1 MGAVMLVCLSCSHF
15 SGSLSPCLSAGPV
28 SPVLRSN
35 VELRGGYHEYTE
47 VQSCQDVVYLYHLL
61 WSATILNIIALFLG
75 IITAAVL
82 GGFKDMV
89 RAKDTRVV
97 GWEGM
102 CVLVSWELVKKLA
115 VVKSQAEPLCHPF
128 LCRSVSREKV
138 AEIGRRLAFSYFSC
152 SNMSIKDQWRII
164 PFDEILQNWTCYARV
179 V

>member
-89 RAKDTRVV
+89 RAKGTRVV

-115 VVKSQAEPLCHPF
+115 IVKSLAEPLSPF
-128 LCRSVSREKV
+128 FMSVGFKGASSRNRKK
-138 AEIGRRLAFSYFSC
+138 IGFLIFLLFQHVHKRPMENY
-152 SNMSIKDQWRII
+152 SI
-164 PFDEILQNWTCYARV
+164 
-179 V
+179 